1 MIQIYILPTP
11 TPQDPVDR
19 QMAIPA
25 RLFSCILQ
33 EQDLYTTHLIVS

>member
-11 TPQDPVDR
+11 TPQDAVDR
-19 QMAIPA
+19 QMGI
-25 RLFSCILQ
+25 LSCILQ